1 MRLSILVLVF
11 VSGLPAWGQWSD
23 DAERCA
29 NISGPDQRLPYCC
42 AAIESGKLSTSNLAI
57 TFSNRGL
64 LYQDKGNYDRAI
76 QDFDQAIRLNPSGA
90 TAFFNRGN
98 AYRLKENYYRAIQ
111 DYDQAIRLNPRYAD
125 AFINR
130 GLAYHGKGITT

>member
-29 NISGPDQRLPYCC
+29 NISGPDQRLPYCS

-64 LYQDKGNYDRAI
+64 LYQDKGSYD
-76 QDFDQAIRLNPSGA
+76 
-90 TAFFNRGN
+90 
-98 AYRLKENYYRAIQ
+98 RAIQ
-111 DYDQAIRLNPRYAD
+111 DYDQAIRLNPSDAD
-125 AFINR
+125 VTAAWCTR
-130 GLAYHGKGITT
+130 GLGHHFSGRIERIHLNA